1 MVPSKAWIINDTIE
15 KNKRVFKIPVYQRNY
30 DWSTR
35 ECEKLYSDIIEAFN
49 FQRKHFT
56 GTIVYIIGDRV
67 GSPLTE
73 DLIIDGQQRI
83 TTVMILIK
91 ALLDIAEE
99 SNDSMVSEL
108 KDLLFNRHCEEAHK
122 LKLKPVKADN
132 KQFKALMQN
141 DTETYDNNSNII
153 RNYFNFKKLIKKS
166 LGKGYYLS
174 DILEG
179 MKKLEIV
186 EIVLDKSQGDDPQ
199 VIFESI
205 NSTGLI
211 LSLADKIR
219 NFVLMDDERQ
229 DELFER
235 YWMPMEER
243 IGNKTLAQFFITYLD
258 FKVSEKISTENAYDQ
273 FTKYVKNNKI
283 THEDLLKDLS
293 RYSKYYAAFIGKP
306 NDYDYRI
313 KKYLSDF
320 RAVDQ
325 STLFIFL
332 LNVFDDYEN
341 NTISLDTLLT
351 ILHFFRSY
359 SVRRIISE
367 RSSNSL
373 KGLYKTLYNRL
384 FKEAINRE
392 KYYETIYSF
401 FATTNTKDKLVSDE
415 EFYDSLI
422 YKKLYTKKKA
432 CKFLLSAIE
441 NELSNEHLKLE
452 NLTVE
457 HILPQ
462 KENAVV
468 WKREIGEDAY
478 FEVYSK
484 YLHTLGNLTV
494 TGHNSELG
502 TKSFAEKKK
511 IIDEYGKAKNLNK
524 TILQSSKWDEKA
536 IVARA
541 KKLAN
546 DALEIFSIEET
557 DLIGKN
563 DLLEGLQTYNL
574 NNLDSI
580 GGTTPDSFIFYG
592 ENVSVKNYSNML
604 SEVIRILYEL
614 DPRML
619 EDLAKNKLKVTS
631 SNRIYLSTDKSD
643 MRRSRE
649 IGDSGI
655 YYEVNL
661 NASSVLSFIK
671 ALIEKY
677 EMDTDEFEFVCK

>member
-1 MVPSKAWIINDTIE
+1 MLPSKAWIINDTIE

-35 ECEKLYSDIIEAFN
+35 ECEKLYSDVLEAFDS
-49 FQRKHFT
+49 QRKHFT

-83 TTVMILIK
+83 TTVMILLK

-99 SNDSMVSEL
+99 SGDSMVSEL
-108 KDLLFNRHCEEAHK
+108 KDLLFNRHCEESHK

-132 KQFKALMQN
+132 KQFRALMQN
-141 DTETYDNNSNII
+141 DTDSFDNNSNII
-153 RNYFNFKKLIKKS
+153 RNYFNFKKLITES

-219 NFVLMDDERQ
+219 NFVLMDDEHQ

-243 IGNKTLAQFFITYLD
+243 IGNKALAQFFITYLD
-258 FKVSEKISTENAYDQ
+258 FKVGEKISTGNAYDQ
-273 FTKYVKNNKI
+273 FTKYVKENKI

-293 RYSKYYAAFIGKP
+293 RYSKYYSAFIGKQ
-306 NDYDYRI
+306 NNYDYRI
-313 KKYLSDF
+313 NKYLSDF
-320 RAVDQ
+320 RAIDQ

-332 LNVFDDYEN
+332 FNVFDDYEKN
-341 NTISLDTLLT
+341 IISLNTLLT
-351 ILHFFRSY
+351 ILRFFRSY

-384 FKEAINRE
+384 FKETVNYE

-422 YKKLYTKKKA
+422 YKKLYTKKKV

-441 NELSNEHLKLE
+441 NELSNEHLEVE
-452 NLTVE
+452 NLTIE

-511 IIDEYGKAKNLNK
+511 IIDEYGKAKKLNK
-524 TILQSSKWDEKA
+524 IILQSPKWDENA
-536 IVARA
+536 IVTRA

-546 DALEIFSIEET
+546 DALSIFSIEET
-557 DLIGKN
+557 DLIEKS
-563 DLLEGLQTYNL
+563 DLIEGSLTYNL
-574 NNLDSI
+574 NDLDSI
-580 GGTTPDSFIFYG
+580 TGTTPDNFTFYG
-592 ENVSVKNYSNML
+592 ENVSVKSYANML
-604 SEVIRILYEL
+604 SEIIQILYEL
-614 DPRML
+614 DPRVM
-619 EDLAKNKLKVTS
+619 EDLAKEKFKVTS
-631 SNRIYLSTDKSD
+631 SNHNYLSTDKSEL
-643 MRRSRE
+643 RRSKE
-649 IGDSGI
+649 IGNSGI
-655 YYEVNL
+655 YYEINL
-661 NASSVLSFIK
+661 SATSILSFIK
-671 ALIEKY
+671 SLIEKY
-677 EMDTDEFEFVCK
+677 DMDTDEFEFMCK